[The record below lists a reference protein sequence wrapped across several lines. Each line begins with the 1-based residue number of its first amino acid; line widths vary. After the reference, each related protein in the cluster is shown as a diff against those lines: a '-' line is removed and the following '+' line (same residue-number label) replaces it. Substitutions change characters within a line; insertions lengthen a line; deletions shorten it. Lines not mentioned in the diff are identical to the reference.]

1 MVESHE
7 KKREGEREQ
16 ATGGERQPDG
26 DPGDHPAEAGKGRE
40 GNGGPGQPA
49 QDERS
54 GGYGGSTGGARP
66 RSDDA

>member
-1 MVESHE
+1 MVETHE

-26 DPGDHPAEAGKGRE
+26 DPGDRSAEGGKERE
-40 GNGGPGQPA
+40 GSGDPGQPS
-49 QDERS
+49 QEERS

-66 RSDDA
+66 ASDDA

>member
-7 KKREGEREQ
+7 KKREDEREE

-26 DPGDHPAEAGKGRE
+26 DPGDRSAEGGEGRKGDGE
-40 GNGGPGQPA
+40 PGQPS
-49 QDERS
+49 QEERS

>member
-1 MVESHE
+1 VESHE
-7 KKREGEREQ
+7 QKREDEREQ

-26 DPGDHPAEAGKGRE
+26 DPGDRSAGAGKERE
-40 GNGGPGQPA
+40 GSGKPGQPS